1 MPKKRLI
8 DLYAYRI
15 VEEKP
20 EFLLFKRAKGKIYQG
35 QWRMTGGKVE
45 SGETYWQAALRELKE
60 ETGLTPVLFW
70 TIPSVNTF
78 YEHKSDTVHHIP
90 AFAAQLQTDQI
101 PDLDDEHTEY
111 EWLTLEQAVKRI
123 SWPEQRRLLKLT
135 DSIITQNEIL
145 DDWIVSIPS

>member
-60 ETGLTPVLFW
+60 ETGLTPVQFW

-90 AFAAQLQTDQI
+90 AFAAQLQMDQI